1 MSNVDLCV
9 GRFKI
14 VSTSSNVNNLEAE
27 EVEEAE
33 ETEEV
38 EKEAEEVEKE
48 AEVEKEKAHWDEWV
62 TESGQSFSMVS
73 RTLRAFLLLRHRVK
87 NLRQVQFD
95 AIV

>member
-38 EKEAEEVEKE
+38 EKEAE
-48 AEVEKEKAHWDEWV
+48 VEKEKAHGDE
-62 TESGQSFSMVS
+62 
-73 RTLRAFLLLRHRVK
+73 
-87 NLRQVQFD
+87 
-95 AIV
+95 